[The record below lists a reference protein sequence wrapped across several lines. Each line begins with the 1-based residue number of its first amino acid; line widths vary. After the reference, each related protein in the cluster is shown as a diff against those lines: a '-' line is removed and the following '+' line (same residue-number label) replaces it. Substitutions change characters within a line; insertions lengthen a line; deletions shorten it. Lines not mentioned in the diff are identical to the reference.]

1 MGGGMSISTNPGVS
15 SALGAALL
23 FGIGTPFA
31 KLLLGPV
38 DPWLSAGLLY
48 LGSGLGLALVQV
60 WRQRSKGN
68 TRHLSHAE
76 TGWLAGAI
84 LTGGVVAPVL
94 LMWGLSRMPASSA
107 ALLLNAEGTLTALLA
122 WFVFR
127 ESFDRRIAIGMA
139 LIVLGSI
146 VLTWSSDAS
155 FSSMFPMLA
164 VLGACLGWAI
174 DNNLTR
180 KVALADATFIAMIK
194 GLAAGTVNI
203 TLAWL
208 LGATQPPPSILLA
221 AGAIGFLSYG
231 LSLVLFVVAL
241 RHLGTA
247 RTGAYFSTAPF
258 VGAVVAIPLLGESLS
273 IQFGV
278 AALLMA
284 AGVWLHL
291 TEQHEHWHTHEE
303 LEHEHEHIH
312 DDHHQHAHSTPITGA
327 HTHTHRHEALTHSH
341 PHYPDVHHR
350 HDHE

>member
-1 MGGGMSISTNPGVS
+1 MSISTNPGVS

>member
-1 MGGGMSISTNPGVS
+1 MSMWTNPGVS
-15 SALGAALL
+15 SALVAALL

-38 DPWLSAGLLY
+38 NPWLLAGLLY
-48 LGSGLGLALVQV
+48 LGSGLGLALVRV
-60 WRQRSKGN
+60 WRQRRKAN

-76 TGWLAGAI
+76 TRWLAGAI
-84 LTGGVVAPVL
+84 LAGGVVAPVL

-127 ESFDRRIAIGMA
+127 ESFDRRIAIGMV

-155 FSSMFPMLA
+155 FNSMFPTLA

-180 KVALADATFIAMIK
+180 KVALADATLIAMIK

-203 TLAWL
+203 TMAWL
-208 LGATQPPPSILLA
+208 LGATQPPLSILLA

-258 VGAVVAIPLLGESLS
+258 VGAVLALPLLGESLS

-327 HTHTHRHEALTHSH
+327 HTHKHRHEALTHSH

>member
-1 MGGGMSISTNPGVS
+1 MSIPYNAGVP
-15 SALGAALL
+15 SALAAALL
-23 FGIGTPFA
+23 FGTGTPVV

-38 DPWLSAGLLY
+38 NPWLSAGLLY
-48 LGSGLGLALVQV
+48 LGSGFGLALLRLIRKALPV
-60 WRQRSKGN
+60 
-68 TRHLSHAE
+68 HLSHGE
-76 TGWLAGAI
+76 TKWLACAI
-84 LTGGVVAPVL
+84 LAGGVIAPVL

-107 ALLLNAEGTLTALLA
+107 ALLLNAEGVLTVLLA

-127 ESFDRRIAIGMA
+127 ESFDRRIASGMI
-139 LIVLGSI
+139 LIVLGTV

-155 FSSMFPMLA
+155 FESMLPALA
-164 VLGACLGWAI
+164 IVGACLGWAI

-194 GLAAGTVNI
+194 GLTAGGTNI
-203 TLAWL
+203 MIAWL
-208 LGATQPPPSILLA
+208 LGITLPQPFVLLA
-221 AGAIGFLSYG
+221 AGTLGFFSYG

-258 VGAVVAIPLLGESLS
+258 LGALLAIPLLGESLS
-273 IQFGV
+273 IQFVV

-284 AGVWLHL
+284 VGVWLHL
-291 TEQHEHWHTHEE
+291 TERHEHWHTHEE

-312 DDHHQHAHSTPITGA
+312 DDHHQHAHSEVVTGA
-327 HTHTHRHEALTHSH
+327 HTHRHRHKPLAHSH
-341 PHYPDVHHR
+341 PHYPDAHHW

>member
-1 MGGGMSISTNPGVS
+1 MSISTNPGVS

-127 ESFDRRIAIGMA
+127 ESFDRRIAVGMA

-327 HTHTHRHEALTHSH
+327 HTHKHRHEALTHSH

>member
-1 MGGGMSISTNPGVS
+1 MSISTNPGVS

-84 LTGGVVAPVL
+84 VTGGVVAPVL

-107 ALLLNAEGTLTALLA
+107 ALLLNAEGMLTALLA
-122 WFVFR
+122 WLVFR
-127 ESFDRRIAIGMA
+127 ESFDRRIAVGMV
-139 LIVLGSI
+139 LIVLGSV
-146 VLTWSSDAS
+146 VLTWPSDAS
-155 FSSMFPMLA
+155 FNSMFPMLA

-312 DDHHQHAHSTPITGA
+312 DDHHQHAHSPPIIGA
-327 HTHTHRHEALTHSH
+327 HTHKHRHEALTHSH

>member
-1 MGGGMSISTNPGVS
+1 MSISTNPGVS

-68 TRHLSHAE
+68 TRHLSHVE

-155 FSSMFPMLA
+155 FNSMFPMLA

-247 RTGAYFSTAPF
+247 RTGAYFSIAPF

-327 HTHTHRHEALTHSH
+327 HTHKHRHEALTHSH

>member
-1 MGGGMSISTNPGVS
+1 MSISTNPGVS

-60 WRQRSKGN
+60 WRQRSKGH
-68 TRHLSHAE
+68 TGHLSHAE

-155 FSSMFPMLA
+155 FNSMFPMLA

-247 RTGAYFSTAPF
+247 RTGAYFSIAPF

-312 DDHHQHAHSTPITGA
+312 DDHHQHAHSPPIIGA
-327 HTHTHRHEALTHSH
+327 HTHKHRHEALTHSH